1 LEVQRNGR
9 PVKLTV
15 SLEAAP
21 DTGRD
26 ELVITASSPFQGAKV
41 ANVSPAL
48 ADEFHLDYG
57 AEGVVVI
64 ALADN
69 GMAANVGFRKG
80 DIILA
85 VNNKKIVKTADLEQ
99 AVREARRLWRITL
112 MRGGQQIQVMLGG

>member
-1 LEVQRNGR
+1 
-9 PVKLTV
+9 
-15 SLEAAP
+15 
-21 DTGRD
+21 
-26 ELVITASSPFQGAKV
+26 
-41 ANVSPAL
+41 
-48 ADEFHLDYG
+48 
-57 AEGVVVI
+57 VVI